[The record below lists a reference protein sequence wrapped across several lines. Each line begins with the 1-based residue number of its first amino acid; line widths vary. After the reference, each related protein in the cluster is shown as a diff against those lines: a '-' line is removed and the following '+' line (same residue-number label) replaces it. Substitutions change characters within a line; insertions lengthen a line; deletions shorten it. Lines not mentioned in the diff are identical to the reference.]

1 MMKATIGE
9 AIGHDGGSDEIDML
23 QRRVDALNQKMLN
36 MVTESLKSGGDIET
50 NEDEYKSI
58 AEEIEQLKSRIQAIQ
73 EKVSVDENYD
83 SRIARIKS
91 LIEERNANPNR
102 YDDTI
107 VRQMVECIKVYH
119 DGRIEIIFGGGYTIE
134 EALEVA

>member
-1 MMKATIGE
+1 
-9 AIGHDGGSDEIDML
+9 
-23 QRRVDALNQKMLN
+23 

-73 EKVSVDENYD
+73 EKVSVDEDYE

-91 LIEERNANPNR
+91 LIEKRKSNPNV

-134 EALEVA
+134 ETLDTV

>member
-50 NEDEYKSI
+50 NEEEYKSI

-83 SRIARIKS
+83 TRIARIKS

-102 YDDTI
+102 FDDTI
-107 VRQMVECIKVYH
+107 VRRMVECIKVYH
-119 DGRIEIIFGGGYTIE
+119 DGRIEIIFGVGYTIE
-134 EALEVA
+134 ESLETA